1 MIHRGSQAISLDDV
15 SKSFAIRSAPAI
27 EALSGLSL
35 KVAAGAFVAVVGPS
49 GCGKST
55 LLRLIAG
62 LEQTTFGSVSI
73 HGAVVR
79 SPRADTGLVFQ
90 RPTLL
95 PWRTVEENVLLPAD
109 VLQLDRDAARHDAA
123 KLIELVGLA
132 GFEDR
137 YPAQLSGGMQQRAAI
152 ARSLAHDPPILLLDE
167 PFGALDALL
176 REQMAV
182 ELQRIWLATGKTV
195 LLVTHSI
202 PEAVLLAD
210 RVLVMTARP
219 GRIAADIT
227 INLVRPRT
235 LEMIETSEFSAHAAM
250 VRNALRA
257 DDRDQSGAADDTSF

>member
-1 MIHRGSQAISLDDV
+1 MIHRGSQAISLDTV
-15 SKSFAIRSAPAI
+15 SKSFAIRGAPSL

-35 KVAAGAFVAVVGPS
+35 NVAAGAFVAVVGPS

-55 LLRLIAG
+55 LLRLIGG
-62 LEQTTFGSVSI
+62 LEQPTSGDVAI
-73 HGAVVR
+73 DGDVVR

-109 VLQLDRDAARHDAA
+109 VLHLDRDAARTSVAA
-123 KLIELVGLA
+123 LIELVGLG

-176 REQMAV
+176 REQMAL
-182 ELQRIWLATGKTV
+182 ELERIWLATGKTV

-210 RVLVMTARP
+210 RVVVMTARP
-219 GRIAADIT
+219 GQIAADIR
-227 INLVRPRT
+227 IDLVRPRS
-235 LEMIETSEFSAHAAM
+235 LEMVDTSDFTDLTAL
-250 VRNALRA
+250 VRSALRG
-257 DDRDQSGAADDTSF
+257 D